1 MKYKTSALLVFLNFI
16 FACSNPARQDNQKD
30 STENNAVRADSVTTD
45 SVKGGNLVKSEAP
58 DASVKITQGY
68 AMPRIDDKQAQS
80 PINILTDSAIK
91 NSHESINLT
100 FKVGVSA
107 IENLGHT
114 IQLDFKDGSTT
125 LAGGKVYFSKQ
136 FHFHTPSE
144 HLIDGMTFPLEM
156 HIVNILD
163 DSTDKNHPR
172 YLVVAFLFKMGREN
186 KFIKEF
192 LNEIP
197 VEEGKDSL
205 QSGEVKFEDLFNTI
219 PKNEQGYYS
228 YKGSLTTPPYSET
241 VDWIIKKYILEAS
254 PEQIFKIEKMEG
266 DNARHVQAL
275 NKRRVS
281 NS

>member
-1 MKYKTSALLVFLNFI
+1 MKYKTIALLVFLNFI
-16 FACSNPARQDNQKD
+16 FACKNPVSQENQKD
-30 STENNAVRADSVTTD
+30 STENTVVHTD
-45 SVKGGNLVKSEAP
+45 TVMSGNLVKSEAP
-58 DASVKITQGY
+58 DASGKIIQGY
-68 AMPRIDDKQAQS
+68 ALPRYDDKQVQS
-80 PINILTDSAIK
+80 PINILTDSTIVDPHQAL
-91 NSHESINLT
+91 NLT
-100 FKVGVSA
+100 FKVGINA

-114 IQLDFKDGSTT
+114 IQIDFKEGSTT

-163 DSTDKNHPR
+163 DSAYIKHPR

-197 VEEGKDSL
+197 ADEGKDSL
-205 QSGEVKFEDLFNTI
+205 APGSVNFDDLFSTI

-228 YKGSLTTPPYSET
+228 YKGSLTTPPYNES
-241 VDWIIKKYILEAS
+241 VDWIVKKYILEAS
-254 PEQIFKIEKMEG
+254 PEQIYKIEKMEG

-275 NKRRVS
+275 NKRQVT
-281 NS
+281 NN